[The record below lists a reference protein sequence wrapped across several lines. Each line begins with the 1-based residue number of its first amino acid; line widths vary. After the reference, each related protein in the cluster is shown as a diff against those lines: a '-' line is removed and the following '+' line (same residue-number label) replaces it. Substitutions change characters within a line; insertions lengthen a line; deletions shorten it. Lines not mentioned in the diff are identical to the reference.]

1 MTIVYR
7 KADDPIS
14 DQSDRYNRPIV
25 YRKADDPISDQS
37 DAVQMPTGRT
47 SSRAWDVRTEQAD
60 AEPQRL
66 KIVYVKSG
74 EQADAEPQRLKIV
87 YVKSGEQADAE
98 PQQRMPTPRASSHA
112 WEAVSQ
118 TKSTSEGVVVVAP
131 DPELPF

>member
-7 KADDPIS
+7 KADE
-14 DQSDRYNRPIV
+14 
-25 YRKADDPISDQS
+25 PISDQS

-47 SSRAWDVRTEQAD
+47 SSRAWDVRT
-60 AEPQRL
+60 
-66 KIVYVKSG
+66 